1 MQNFYTQVKKTIDS
15 SIKKKKFLKNKKD
28 SSMLTKNDL
37 TIQKKLIAL
46 IKNFFPDIDQFICE
60 ENFNIKNFNN
70 CVCLKRILKT

>member
-15 SIKKKKFLKNKKD
+15 SIKKKKFLKDKKD

-46 IKNFFPDIDQFICE
+46 IKNFFPDVNQFICE
-60 ENFNIKNFNN
+60 ENFNIKNFN
-70 CVCLKRILKT
+70 KITFFKIH